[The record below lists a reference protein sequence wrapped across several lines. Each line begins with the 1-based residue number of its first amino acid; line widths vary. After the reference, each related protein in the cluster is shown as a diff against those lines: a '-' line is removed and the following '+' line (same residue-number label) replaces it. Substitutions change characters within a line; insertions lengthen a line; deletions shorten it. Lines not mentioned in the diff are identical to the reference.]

1 MKNINQKIKMS
12 FVVVF
17 VVFIAS
23 ALVVFASVT
32 PNSIFN
38 EIKHP
43 DEIQKLEDEKNEIE
57 ETIAATKAEYEEQV
71 KLYSIQEQELASLQA
86 QIMDQIAQI
95 EQTELDIEN
104 KTQEVED
111 KKLEV
116 KKARIDVEDHIA
128 ALRKRLRAMYKF
140 GKTGYLQIIL
150 RSENLVNAL
159 TRLDRI
165 RFLADYDKSML
176 EDLQL
181 LQEILEIKQ
190 AELEDEKQALEDLKE
205 QQIEQK
211 EALEISYE
219 QELAKKQQIFENMEA
234 LERQKQQLE
243 AESQRITQTLMQ
255 MKIKRDFV
263 GGEMIWPLD
272 YNFNTITSFFGPR
285 IEPIPGSGANH
296 GAIDIA
302 APTGNHIYA
311 ALGGEILAS
320 EFMWGYG
327 NCVMIDH
334 GGGIVTLYAHASQRL
349 VSKGDYV
356 NRGDVIALVGST
368 GFSTGPHLH
377 FEVRVN
383 GTRVDPLNYVVRP

>member
-1 MKNINQKIKMS
+1 MQGRNKKIRS
-12 FVVVF
+12 LFVIAFAIF
-17 VVFIAS
+17 VAS
-23 ALVVFASVT
+23 GLVIFASVK
-32 PNSIFN
+32 PNTIFN
-38 EIKHP
+38 ELKNP
-43 DEIQKLEDEKNEIE
+43 DQIQKLEEEKNEIE
-57 ETIAATKAEYEEQV
+57 QTIEATKVEYEEQV
-71 KLYSIQEQELASLQA
+71 KQYSVKEQELASLQS
-86 QIMDQIAQI
+86 QIMAQVAEI
-95 EQTELDIEN
+95 EQTEIDITN
-104 KTQEVED
+104 KNKQVED

-116 KKARIDVEDHIA
+116 KKAQIDVEDHIV

-150 RSENLVNAL
+150 RSEDLVNAL
-159 TRLDRI
+159 TRIDRI
-165 RFLADYDKSML
+165 RFLADYDKQML
-176 EDLQL
+176 EDLKL

-190 AELEDEKQALEDLKE
+190 AELEAEKQALEDLKE
-205 QQIEQK
+205 EQTQQK

-219 QELAKKQQIFENMEA
+219 QELVKKRQIFENMEA
-234 LERQKQQLE
+234 LERQKEQLE

-263 GGEMIWPLD
+263 GGQMIWPLD

-285 IEPIPGSGANH
+285 VEPIPGSGANH

-302 APTGNHIYA
+302 APTGNNIYA

-327 NCVMIDH
+327 NCVMVDH

-383 GTRVDPLNYVVRP
+383 GTRVDPLGYVVRP

>member
-1 MKNINQKIKMS
+1 MKQINRKTQFSVI
-12 FVVVF
+12 FVIVLFVSSSVV
-17 VVFIAS
+17 I
-23 ALVVFASVT
+23 FASVK
-32 PNSIFN
+32 PHSIFHTLKN
-38 EIKHP
+38 P

-57 ETIAATKAEYEEQV
+57 QTIANTKTEYEEQV
-71 KLYSIQEQELASLQA
+71 KLYSVQEQELASLQA
-86 QIMDQIAQI
+86 QIMTQVAEID
-95 EQTELDIEN
+95 QTELDIVS
-104 KTQEVED
+104 KTQEVEA

-116 KKARIDVEDHIA
+116 KKAKIDVEDHIA

-165 RFLADYDKSML
+165 RFLADYDKKML
-176 EDLQL
+176 EELQL

-190 AELEDEKQALEDLKE
+190 AELEGEKQALEDLKE
-205 QQIEQK
+205 QQVQQK
-211 EALEISYE
+211 EALETSYA
-219 QELAKKQQIFENMEA
+219 QELAKKKQIFANMEA

-263 GGEMIWPLD
+263 GGQMIWPLD

-285 IEPIPGSGANH
+285 VEPIPGSGANH

-302 APTGNHIYA
+302 APTGNNIYA
-311 ALGGEILAS
+311 ALGGEVLAS

-368 GFSTGPHLH
+368 GFSTGPHVH

-383 GTRVDPLNYVVRP
+383 GTRVDPLGYVARP